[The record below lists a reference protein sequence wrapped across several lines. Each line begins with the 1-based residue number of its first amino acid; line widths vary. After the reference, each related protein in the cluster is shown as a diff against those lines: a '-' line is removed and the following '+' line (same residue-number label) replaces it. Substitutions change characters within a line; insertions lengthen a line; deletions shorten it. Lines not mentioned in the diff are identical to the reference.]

1 MAVKKLELTVGEL
14 AIRAGVAPSAVR
26 YYEDRGLIFSRRTSG
41 NQRRYHRA
49 MLRRV
54 AFIRAS
60 QAVGIPLATI
70 GSVLEV
76 LGEHESPT
84 KAMWHK
90 ASVRW
95 MEDLDERIA
104 LLQRMRDLMDGCV
117 GCGCLSMKACQLL
130 NPGDVFAQ
138 QGTGTNR
145 LLTQECEEKLEGHEP
160 AGCAKPSPRAG
171 GAAGRVGP
179 VGSGG

>member
-1 MAVKKLELTVGEL
+1 MALKKLELSVGEL

-26 YYEDRGLIFSRRTSG
+26 YYEDRGLIFSRRTAG

-60 QAVGIPLATI
+60 QAAGIPLATI

-95 MEDLDERIA
+95 VEDLDERIA

-117 GCGCLSMKACQLL
+117 GCGCLSMRACQLL
-130 NPGDVFAQ
+130 NPGDIFAQ
-138 QGTGTNR
+138 QGIGTNR
-145 LLTQECEEKLEGHEP
+145 LLTQECEAKLEGGEP
-160 AGCAKPSPRAG
+160 AGCSTASPGSAG
-171 GAAGRVGP
+171 
-179 VGSGG
+179 

>member
-1 MAVKKLELTVGEL
+1 MALKKLEMTVGEL

-60 QAVGIPLATI
+60 QAAGIPLATI

-84 KAMWHK
+84 KSMWHR
-90 ASVRW
+90 ASQRW
-95 MEDLDERIA
+95 VDDLDERIA
-104 LLQRMRDLMDGCV
+104 LLQRMRDLMDSCV
-117 GCGCLSMKACQLL
+117 GCGCLSMKACHLL
-130 NPGDVFAQ
+130 NPDDAYAQ
-138 QGTGTNR
+138 QGLGTNR
-145 LLTQECEEKLEGHEP
+145 LLTETCERKLEHVE
-160 AGCAKPSPRAG
+160 
-171 GAAGRVGP
+171 
-179 VGSGG
+179 